1 MPPDVDQMGSTLG
14 LIVIKGKT
22 KTRQV
27 CIVYKRGWG
36 GVYPLYAITVTSDQM
51 YISDTTTTT
60 DNIKDFLRGV
70 YLINNS
76 YSALKDNQLET
87 KVHAHRSNNTK
98 EI

>member
-36 GVYPLYAITVTSDQM
+36 GVYPLYAITVSSD
-51 YISDTTTTT
+51 
-60 DNIKDFLRGV
+60 
-70 YLINNS
+70 
-76 YSALKDNQLET
+76 
-87 KVHAHRSNNTK
+87 
-98 EI
+98 

>member
-1 MPPDVDQMGSTLG
+1 
-14 LIVIKGKT
+14 
-22 KTRQV
+22 
-27 CIVYKRGWG
+27 
-36 GVYPLYAITVTSDQM
+36 M

-70 YLINNS
+70 YLINNC